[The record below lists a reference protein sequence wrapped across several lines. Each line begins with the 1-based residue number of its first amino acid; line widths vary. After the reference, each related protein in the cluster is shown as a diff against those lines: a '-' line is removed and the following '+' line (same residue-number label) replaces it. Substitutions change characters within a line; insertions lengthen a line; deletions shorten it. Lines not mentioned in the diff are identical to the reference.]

1 MLLMYPSKAC
11 SCWSTCLQGRDPKGN
26 GVSPPLVVLVVLI
39 ICLVPGWTVEL
50 VSKYPMALSVQPG
63 DKADVGGT
71 AGGGEDGLHIL
82 GMDSRVYEV
91 VDGGEIGPLHPRD
104 IVIPLEGAPATLIF
118 FQQIFSLYKQQ
129 KSSSLGLCSDL
140 MQF

>member
-1 MLLMYPSKAC
+1 MYPSKAC
-11 SCWSTCLQGRDPKGN
+11 FCWFTCLQGCDPKGN
-26 GVSPPLVVLVVLI
+26 GVGPPLVVLVVLI

-50 VSKYPMALSVQPG
+50 VSKYPVALSVQPS
-63 DKADVGGT
+63 DKADVGCT

-91 VDGGEIGPLHPRD
+91 VDGGEIGPLHSRD

-129 KSSSLGLCSDL
+129 KKVPLWD
-140 MQF
+140 FAVF